1 MSSMSLNRT
10 RSTHLFSL
18 LTSVVLLVVA
28 SVTAEVHAQEDQALY
43 DAGQKVFKANCAS
56 CHKVDAPMTGPA
68 LQGARARWEG
78 NGDIYAWI
86 KNSQAYLKTGN
97 EYANN
102 LYEEWNQVLMT
113 QQAVTD
119 ADIDAVLY
127 FADNYVDPKKEEGPI
142 VQQEGDEEDE
152 GSSMPW
158 ILVLLMFL
166 FIVVLSLTGVK
177 RSLRAAAR
185 SAEGLQPVAD
195 KGPLET
201 FKHWA
206 ENNRGFAAAL
216 GILVTCFVVVQLWN
230 FAFNIGVYGGE
241 GVENYRPEQ
250 PIAFD
255 HSLHAGELEI
265 NCQYCHSSASKSK
278 HSGIPS
284 TNICMNCH
292 KAVNEGRSEAG
303 TAEIQKIY
311 DAIGWD
317 GRAFTGEEKPVKWVK
332 VHNLPDHVY
341 FNHSQHVVV
350 GGLECQEC
358 HGPVEEMTVAEQWA
372 PLTMG
377 WCIECHG
384 EKKVKMNGN
393 GYYDEVE
400 HRLMSSDM
408 GHEELKKILEGD
420 GKITVKDLGG
430 WECAK
435 CHY

>member
-1 MSSMSLNRT
+1 MPLNKT
-10 RSTHLFSL
+10 RSTHLLAL
-18 LTSVVLLVVA
+18 LTSVVFLFGFSL
-28 SVTAEVHAQEDQALY
+28 SVSAQDQYA
-43 DAGQKVFKANCAS
+43 AGEKVFKANCAS
-56 CHKVDAPMTGPA
+56 CHKVNKDMTGPA
-68 LQGARARWEG
+68 LQGAKARWDG
-78 NGDIYAWI
+78 KGDIYAWI

-102 LYEEWNQVLMT
+102 LYEQWNQSIMT
-113 QQAVTD
+113 PMALTD
-119 ADIDAVLY
+119 EDIDNVL
-127 FADNYVDPKKEEGPI
+127 FYVDNWTPPVEEAPVAVNDGVAKE
-142 VQQEGDEEDE
+142 D
-152 GSSMPW
+152 GSSTPW
-158 ILVLLMFL
+158 IIVLLLFL
-166 FIVVLSLTGVK
+166 AIVVLSLTGVK
-177 RSLRAAAR
+177 RSLRSAAR
-185 SAEGLQPVAD
+185 AAEGLEPVKD
-195 KGPLET
+195 KSAIET
-201 FKHWA
+201 FKTWA
-206 ENNRGFAAAL
+206 SNNKGFAGAL
-216 GILVTCFVVVQLWN
+216 GLVATCFVIVQLWN

-241 GVENYRPEQ
+241 DVEHYRPEQ

-255 HSLHAGELEI
+255 HSLHAGTLEI

-292 KAVNEGRSEAG
+292 KAVNEGKSAAG

-311 DAIGWD
+311 DAVGWD
-317 GRAFTGEEKPVKWVK
+317 GKAFTGEENPVKWVK

-350 GGLECQEC
+350 GKLECQEC

-377 WCIECHG
+377 WCIQCHG
-384 EKKVKMNGN
+384 EKKVRMDGN